1 VVRAALE
8 GIAHQVADILDVAA
22 RALPSGLRPL
32 WADGGLALSQAFL
45 ELQADLAGSSLRR
58 ATQTEAT
65 TRGVAA
71 LAAVGAG
78 LIGSVEEAV
87 KSEPSLVVSPKLDA
101 GGREAARRR
110 YRRLVDWMVSPAAL
124 ELMSI

>member
-1 VVRAALE
+1 
-8 GIAHQVADILDVAA
+8 
-22 RALPSGLRPL
+22 L
-32 WADGGLALSQAFL
+32 WADGGLALSPAFL

-58 ATQTEAT
+58 GTQTEAT

-87 KSEPSLVVSPKLDA
+87 NSEVSLELSPKLDA
-101 GGREAARRR
+101 GARDAARRR
-110 YRRLVDWMVSPAAL
+110 YRKLVDWMVSPAAL
-124 ELMSI
+124 ELMTI